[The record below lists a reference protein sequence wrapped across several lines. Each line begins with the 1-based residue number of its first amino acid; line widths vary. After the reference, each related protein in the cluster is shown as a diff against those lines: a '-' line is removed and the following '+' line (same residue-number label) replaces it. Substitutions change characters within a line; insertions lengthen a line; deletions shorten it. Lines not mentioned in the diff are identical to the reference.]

1 MQKLEFPLSF
11 RHTIFWLIIKPY
23 IQINQLLDLPFDF
36 VVVLWSRVVG
46 NVPLALEKEG
56 IERILEFI
64 TKNIERILLNYIKFQ
79 IVISDDEYKIKM
91 PNETC
96 WVVVLQFTFI

>member
-1 MQKLEFPLSF
+1 
-11 RHTIFWLIIKPY
+11 
-23 IQINQLLDLPFDF
+23 
-36 VVVLWSRVVG
+36 VG

-96 WVVVLQFTFI
+96 